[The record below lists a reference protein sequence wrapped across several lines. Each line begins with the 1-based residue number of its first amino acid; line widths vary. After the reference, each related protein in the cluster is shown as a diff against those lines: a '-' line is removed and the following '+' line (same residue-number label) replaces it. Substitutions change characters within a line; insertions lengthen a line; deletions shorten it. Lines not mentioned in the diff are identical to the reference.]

1 MKSRCLAFFNYQQSF
16 LEIKK
21 YIYIYSLIYFWLCW
35 VLLLLPRLFS
45 SCNEQELLLVAVLRL
60 LMVVAS
66 LAAEHKL

>member
-16 LEIKK
+16 LEIN
-21 YIYIYSLIYFWLCW
+21 IYIYSLIYFWLCW